1 MFGIKDIH
9 LDKIYAKSK
18 KEEQKKDLLDTHIYF
33 GSPVYWMD
41 KPEWVKPL
49 IKATDPY
56 IKIAKKK

>member
-1 MFGIKDIH
+1 MQKV
-9 LDKIYAKSK
+9 K

-56 IKIAKKK
+56 IKIAKKIMKIL